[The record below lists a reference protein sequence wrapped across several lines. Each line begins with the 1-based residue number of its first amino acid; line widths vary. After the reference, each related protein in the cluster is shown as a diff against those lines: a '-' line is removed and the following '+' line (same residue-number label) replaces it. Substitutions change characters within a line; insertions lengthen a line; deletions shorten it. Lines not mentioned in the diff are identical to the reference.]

1 MAQSAKVL
9 ADRNIFDQHPT
20 LGVEVLGLV
29 ASLLA
34 HDLQAVEQ
42 ILDFAEC
49 PLGVFGIARMGLFDH
64 VVIDVRLAIG
74 G

>member
-42 ILDFAEC
+42 ILDFAQR
-49 PLGVFGIARMGLFDH
+49 PMGVLGVARVGLFDH
-64 VVIDVRLAIG
+64 VVIDVRVAIG

>member
-1 MAQSAKVL
+1 MAQSTEVL

-42 ILDFAEC
+42 ILDLAERA
-49 PLGVFGIARMGLFDH
+49 LGVLGITRMGLFDH
-64 VVIDVRLAIG
+64 VVIDVRIAIG